1 LLTTLELAATTAQ
14 LQGAT
19 FQYSAMPIAHPRGE
33 PYDFRAD
40 MMKPLS
46 RYAYECAQ
54 AGRLWTPFGRTDD
67 GSGTSQSITET
78 QNGTCP
84 ADDASIRYL
93 AAFHDQFRLK
103 PGPAIWQSSRASAN
117 AHSPP

>member
-1 LLTTLELAATTAQ
+1 VTAQ

-19 FQYSAMPIAHPRGE
+19 LRYSAMPIAHPRGD

-67 GSGTSQSITET
+67 GSATSRGITET
-78 QNGTCP
+78 QQVPCP
-84 ADDASIRYL
+84 ADDASIRYFASRGDWPRHTAFKPAL
-93 AAFHDQFRLK
+93 ANH
-103 PGPAIWQSSRASAN
+103 
-117 AHSPP
+117 